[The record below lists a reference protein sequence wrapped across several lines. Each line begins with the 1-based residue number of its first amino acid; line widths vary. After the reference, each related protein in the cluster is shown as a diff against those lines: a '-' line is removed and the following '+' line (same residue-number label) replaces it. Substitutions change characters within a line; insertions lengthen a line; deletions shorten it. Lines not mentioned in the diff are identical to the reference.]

1 MGRSNLLCFTTLVFT
16 VTRLAF
22 TSGLLFVVATST
34 AACDAPSRTDAK
46 ASPRAAKAEAK
57 ADPAQDD
64 GPRFDVRV
72 EAPSKAAPGKESLA
86 KVHVE
91 PRSPWHMNTEF
102 PVALR
107 VEAPNG
113 VELVE
118 AKQRKDDAERF
129 DDDGLVF
136 ALPFTPT
143 TKGPMRLTGEVD
155 FAVCG
160 DAACAPETVPV
171 DFVVEVG
178 CDTGSLC

>member
-1 MGRSNLLCFTTLVFT
+1 M
-16 VTRLAF
+16 TRFAL
-22 TSGLLFVVATST
+22 TSGLLFAF
-34 AACDAPSRTDAK
+34 AASAVGCDAPARDDAK
-46 ASPRAAKAEAK
+46 ASPKAAKVGAEAE
-57 ADPAQDD
+57 ATADD
-64 GPRFDVRV
+64 GPKFEVRV
-72 EAPSKAAPGKESLA
+72 EAPSKAAPGKETLA

-107 VEAPNG
+107 IDAPSG

-143 TKGPMRLTGEVD
+143 TKGAKRVTGEVD

-171 DFVVEVG
+171 DFIVEVG